1 MSEYMDWYKSSV
13 EPVTADSATG
23 FSNGIKTPATPKGSF
38 TNGLAEA
45 FMAQPL
51 SAKTSGSGGISSA
64 SDTPWYQDGNMLSGL
79 ASLGSLAMQLASFS
93 DMKKHASLT
102 NQALA
107 HNLNEAK
114 ADSAL
119 KAQRQANLNA
129 VRTA

>member
-1 MSEYMDWYKSSV
+1 MDWYKSNV
-13 EPVTADSATG
+13 EPVTTDSAVD
-23 FSNGIKTPATPKGSF
+23 FSNGVKTSSRPEGSF
-38 TNGLAEA
+38 TDGLAEA

-51 SAKTSGSGGISSA
+51 SAKTSSLGNVSSA
-64 SDTPWYQDGNMLSGL
+64 TGTPWYQDGNMLSGL

-102 NQALA
+102 NQSLQ